1 MLLAILTISF
11 FIHFLFSKLTF
22 ALPFAPHMI
31 HSFWAQH
38 KDISCTVF
46 LCLSGVNSFMK
57 TPLSRCQSIHPCE
70 RRNHSRFGAA
80 QLIKQWGQSHH
91 YSEILCK
98 TKLHSFVKKE
108 TFSFLR
114 NKTVIGSVQNKTS
127 VLCKKTQLLCFLQ
140 KKNCL
145 ALCKSHLTF
154 FFL

>member
-1 MLLAILTISF
+1 MLLAILAISNS
-11 FIHFLFSKLTF
+11 FSKLTF
-22 ALPFAPHMI
+22 ALPFAPLMI

-70 RRNHSRFGAA
+70 RRNHSRLGAA

-108 TFSFLR
+108 TFSFLQI
-114 NKTVIGSVQNKTS
+114 KTVIGSVQNKTS
-127 VLCKKTQLLCFLQ
+127 VLCKKHYFSAFCRRKLLSFML
-140 KKNCL
+140 
-145 ALCKSHLTF
+145 KSLNPF
-154 FFL
+154 FVK